1 MRRLVVVYQLVVK
14 LLFLGW
20 YSDINLII
28 SSTLYDGKL
37 SLICDF
43 YFNCIRWNVAMLLA
57 IGPPLLCFYLL
68 INQ

>member
-28 SSTLYDGKL
+28 SSTLDGGKL
-37 SLICDF
+37 GLIRDF
-43 YFNCIRWNVAMLLA
+43 YFYCIR
-57 IGPPLLCFYLL
+57 
-68 INQ
+68 